1 VHNSENP
8 LDNSAVHPEA
18 YPIIKQ
24 MAKDLGISVEKL
36 IGNKQAISAIDI
48 KKYKNEEVGELYL
61 KDVLKELEKPGLD
74 PRKAAKIFE
83 FDPNVKTFDD
93 VRVGMILPGIVNNI
107 TAFGC
112 FVDIGIKESGL
123 VHISQ
128 LKDGY
133 VSEVSEV
140 VKLHEQVQVKVTE
153 VDTAR
158 KRISLSMIL

>member
-1 VHNSENP
+1 
-8 LDNSAVHPEA
+8 
-18 YPIIKQ
+18 

-61 KDVLKELEKPGLD
+61 KDVLKELEKPGLE
-74 PRKAAKIFE
+74 PRKAAKVFE

>member
-1 VHNSENP
+1 
-8 LDNSAVHPEA
+8 
-18 YPIIKQ
+18 